1 MADDRSHP
9 GIPRDRNGAY
19 AFSFRRCLPA
29 NVRAGFQMFYYSARP
44 FHSWE
49 LPYLLHRLVLVE
61 SLSAMRSLGAP
72 TKWKA
77 GQWTRLFLWSCQ
89 GTWVEKSSHIDIRRW
104 RAKNETLGEKTNDF
118 LLSLVYS
125 VNTFWAWITCAAAF
139 QQMYNCI
146 VLRKFIEIGL
156 LSKHLFMRNRC

>member
-1 MADDRSHP
+1 MIAPIREFHGTETEHMLSASADVSPQTCGLVSRCFIIRPSLFIP
-9 GIPRDRNGAY
+9 GA
-19 AFSFRRCLPA
+19 
-29 NVRAGFQMFYYSARP
+29 
-44 FHSWE
+44 
-49 LPYLLHRLVLVE
+49 LPYLLHRLVLVW
-61 SLSAMRSLGAP
+61 SLFALRGPGAP